1 MSDNDASVTMAQQE
15 RVQEEQV
22 ALENLGV
29 EEIYVSSVEDSLGTA
44 DFDIDKVRFNLA
56 RDSLV
61 HLFWFIVAM
70 VIVRAMPGMASNA
83 DFLSIFTVY
92 TPETA
97 CSNLYVQSVS
107 ANTSS
112 KQTCNE

>member
-44 DFDIDKVRFNLA
+44 DFDIDKERFNLA
-56 RDSLV
+56 RDILV

-70 VIVRAMPGMASNA
+70 VIVIAMPGMASNA
-83 DFLSIFTVY
+83 DFKDVFNTIFQSIVPIASLIIGYYFG
-92 TPETA
+92 
-97 CSNLYVQSVS
+97 
-107 ANTSS
+107 S
-112 KQTCNE
+112 KGGKG